1 LNTQYPAAFE
11 VYKLHCIEKSK
22 LPGTCLLIPP
32 QPKDYKP
39 SLPEEDQPGTRQKR
53 RKITT
58 KAPAKMHW
66 IGCLFT
72 SYSYGKPTKFKAGK
86 DSPEKILSNT
96 KAALKDLREQ
106 VEVLDAAQP
115 GPAQEGLAD
124 KSEDR
129 SRSMGEDSDEDK
141 AADED
146 REKKQ
151 VRLNVELGPLY
162 ACKFNSGS
170 FGVEWKDTRGLIEAV
185 FDGSNRVMHV
195 ISPPS

>member
-1 LNTQYPAAFE
+1 
-11 VYKLHCIEKSK
+11 
-22 LPGTCLLIPP
+22 
-32 QPKDYKP
+32 
-39 SLPEEDQPGTRQKR
+39 
-53 RKITT
+53 
-58 KAPAKMHW
+58 MHW

-106 VEVLDAAQP
+106 VEALDAAHP
-115 GPAQEGLAD
+115 GPTLEGLAD
-124 KSEDR
+124 GSKDR
-129 SRSMGEDSDEDK
+129 SRTIGEDWNDNK

-146 REKKQ
+146 REKKR
-151 VRLNVELGPLY
+151 VRLDVELGPLY

-170 FGVEWKDTRGLIEAV
+170 FGVEWTDTKALIEAA

-195 ISPPS
+195 VSPPS

>member
-1 LNTQYPAAFE
+1 LNAQYPAAFK
-11 VYKLHCIEKSK
+11 VYKLHCKENSK

-32 QPKDYKP
+32 QPEDYRP
-39 SLPEEDQPGTRQKR
+39 ASAEEDQPETRQKR

-58 KAPAKMHW
+58 KTPAPVHW

-72 SYSYGKPTKFKAGK
+72 SHSYGKPTKFKAGK

-106 VEVLDAAQP
+106 VEALDAAQP
-115 GPAQEGLAD
+115 GPVQRGLTERG
-124 KSEDR
+124 KER
-129 SRSMGEDSDEDK
+129 SRTIEEDSNEDN

-146 REKKQ
+146 RGKKRM
-151 VRLNVELGPLY
+151 RLDVELGPLY

-170 FGVEWKDTRGLIEAV
+170 FGVEWKDTRALIEAV
-185 FDGSNRVMHV
+185 FEGSNRVMHV
-195 ISPPS
+195 VSPPS

>member
-1 LNTQYPAAFE
+1 MQYPAAFE
-11 VYKLHCIEKSK
+11 VYK

-39 SLPEEDQPGTRQKR
+39 SLPEEDQLGTRQKR

-58 KAPAKMHW
+58 KPPAKMHW

-124 KSEDR
+124 KSKDR
-129 SRSMGEDSDEDK
+129 SRTIGEDLDEDK
-141 AADED
+141 AVDED
-146 REKKQ
+146 WEKKW
-151 VRLNVELGPLY
+151 VRLDVELGPLY

-170 FGVEWKDTRGLIEAV
+170 FGVEWKDTRALIEVV

>member
-1 LNTQYPAAFE
+1 
-11 VYKLHCIEKSK
+11 
-22 LPGTCLLIPP
+22 
-32 QPKDYKP
+32 
-39 SLPEEDQPGTRQKR
+39 
-53 RKITT
+53 
-58 KAPAKMHW
+58 MHW

-124 KSEDR
+124 KSKDR
-129 SRSMGEDSDEDK
+129 SRTIGEDSDELD
-141 AADED
+141 
-146 REKKQ
+146 
-151 VRLNVELGPLY
+151 VELGPLY

-170 FGVEWKDTRGLIEAV
+170 FRVEWKDTRALIEAV
-185 FDGSNRVMHV
+185 FDGSNRVMRV

>member
-1 LNTQYPAAFE
+1 
-11 VYKLHCIEKSK
+11 
-22 LPGTCLLIPP
+22 
-32 QPKDYKP
+32 
-39 SLPEEDQPGTRQKR
+39 
-53 RKITT
+53 
-58 KAPAKMHW
+58 MHW

-86 DSPEKILSNT
+86 DPPEKILSNT

-106 VEVLDAAQP
+106 VDAAHL

-124 KSEDR
+124 RSEDG
-129 SRSMGEDSDEDK
+129 SRTIGEDSNEDK

-146 REKKQ
+146 QEKKR
-151 VRLNVELGPLY
+151 VRLDAELGPLY

-170 FGVEWKDTRGLIEAV
+170 FGVEWTDTKALIEAV

-195 ISPPS
+195 VSPPS

>member
-1 LNTQYPAAFE
+1 
-11 VYKLHCIEKSK
+11 
-22 LPGTCLLIPP
+22 
-32 QPKDYKP
+32 
-39 SLPEEDQPGTRQKR
+39 LPEEDQPGTRQKR
-53 RKITT
+53 REITI

-72 SYSYGKPTKFKAGK
+72 SYSYGKPTKLKAGK

-115 GPAQEGLAD
+115 GPVQEGLAD

-129 SRSMGEDSDEDK
+129 SGAVGEDK
-141 AADED
+141 TADDD
-146 REKKQ
+146 REKKR
-151 VRLNVELGPLY
+151 VGLDVELGPLY

-170 FGVEWKDTRGLIEAV
+170 FGVKWEDTRALIEAA

-195 ISPPS
+195 ISPPSQRK

>member
-1 LNTQYPAAFE
+1 
-11 VYKLHCIEKSK
+11 
-22 LPGTCLLIPP
+22 
-32 QPKDYKP
+32 
-39 SLPEEDQPGTRQKR
+39 
-53 RKITT
+53 
-58 KAPAKMHW
+58 MHW

-106 VEVLDAAQP
+106 VEVLDAAHP
-115 GPAQEGLAD
+115 GSAQEGLAD
-124 KSEDR
+124 RSEDG
-129 SRSMGEDSDEDK
+129 SRTIGEDSNEDK

-146 REKKQ
+146 QEKER
-151 VRLNVELGPLY
+151 VRLDAELGSLY

-170 FGVEWKDTRGLIEAV
+170 FGVEWTDTKALIEAV

-195 ISPPS
+195 VSPPS

>member
-1 LNTQYPAAFE
+1 LSAQYPAAFE
-11 VYKLHCIEKSK
+11 VYKLHCKEKPK

-32 QPKDYKP
+32 QIEDYKP
-39 SLPEEDQPGTRQKR
+39 LLSREDQPGTRQKQR
-53 RKITT
+53 EITT

-72 SYSYGKPTKFKAGK
+72 SYSYGKPTKFKPGK

-106 VEVLDAAQP
+106 VEVLGTAQP
-115 GPAQEGLAD
+115 GPAQEGLTD
-124 KSEDR
+124 RSKDR
-129 SRSMGEDSDEDK
+129 SRTIKEDSDED
-141 AADED
+141 
-146 REKKQ
+146 RERKR
-151 VRLNVELGPLY
+151 VRLDVELGPLY

-170 FGVEWKDTRGLIEAV
+170 FGVEWKDTRALIEAV

-195 ISPPS
+195 VSPPSQRK

>member
-1 LNTQYPAAFE
+1 L
-11 VYKLHCIEKSK
+11 
-22 LPGTCLLIPP
+22 LP
-32 QPKDYKP
+32 K
-39 SLPEEDQPGTRQKR
+39 EDQPRSRQKQR
-53 RKITT
+53 EITT

-72 SYSYGKPTKFKAGK
+72 SYSYGKPTKFKPGK

-106 VEVLDAAQP
+106 VEVLGATQP

-124 KSEDR
+124 RSKDR
-129 SRSMGEDSDEDK
+129 SRTIGEDSDEDK
-141 AADED
+141 AADEA
-146 REKKQ
+146 REKMR
-151 VRLNVELGPLY
+151 VRLDVELGPLY

-170 FGVEWKDTRGLIEAV
+170 FGVEWKDTRALIEAV

-195 ISPPS
+195 VSPPSQRK